1 MKSSEM
7 QSIAVRK
14 IEKIREGVSEEILF
28 KRFSGYVY
36 TTSRK
41 GGEPYNLEK
50 WHRRYM
56 ELHYKELRFLKK
68 KMVPK
73 TCHGD
78 FC

>member
-1 MKSSEM
+1 M

-36 TTSRK
+36 TISRK
-41 GGEPYNLEK
+41 GGEPYNLENGIADI
-50 WHRRYM
+50 WV
-56 ELHYKELRFLKK
+56 HYKEIRFLKK
-68 KMVPK
+68 KNGTKNVPRR
-73 TCHGD
+73 